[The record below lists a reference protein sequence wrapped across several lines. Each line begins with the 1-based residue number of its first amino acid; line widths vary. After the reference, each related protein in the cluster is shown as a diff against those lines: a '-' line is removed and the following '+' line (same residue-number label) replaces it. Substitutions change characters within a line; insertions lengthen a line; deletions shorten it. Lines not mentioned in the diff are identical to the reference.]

1 MNSGRLRLRL
11 AGLVLLGSSFGLPVG
26 DFKINRIMRPI
37 PVPLS
42 QLIGTFGVILVV
54 FIGGL
59 ALWTL
64 AKSTSSIVK
73 RLIVWGLALVPGI
86 LIFTLSRFSPVGV
99 DFNPEAARMAL
110 GAGYAGIFIA
120 VLLAITSQPS
130 SRWPIALSVSLPI
143 GLAVLGQIP
152 MIGIVKEYQ
161 NYSTT
166 FNAEFVRHLT
176 LAISSGLIAILPGIL
191 MGYWAYKYPKSS
203 EGILSAVN
211 LFQVAP
217 TLSLL
222 GLIMIPLSLLSKQ
235 IPFLKSIGIS
245 GIGFAPAFIVLTLYA
260 LMPIVANAYAAF
272 KQLDAAVLESAKGMG
287 LTSRQILRQVSLPL
301 ASPIILSGIR
311 TAFTQN
317 IGNAILAGLVGGGG
331 FGAII
336 FLGLSQAASDLVL
349 LGTLPVVIMA
359 LITESV
365 FERIQAHVERQ
376 LRGVHD

>member
-1 MNSGRLRLRL
+1 MTSGRLRLRL

-26 DFKINRIMRPI
+26 DFKINRIMRPL

-42 QLIGTFGVILVV
+42 QLIGTFGVILGV
-54 FIGGL
+54 FIGL
-59 ALWTL
+59 VAVWTL
-64 AKSTSSIVK
+64 ARSSSSRIK
-73 RLIVWGLALVPGI
+73 RGIVWSIAFVPAI
-86 LIFTLSRFSPVGV
+86 LILGLSRFTPAGV

-110 GAGYAGIFIA
+110 GAGTAGIFMA

-130 SRWPIALSVSLPI
+130 SRWPLVLSLALPI
-143 GLAVLGQIP
+143 GLAVTGQIP

-161 NYSTT
+161 NYQST
-166 FNAEFVRHLT
+166 FNAEFIRHLT
-176 LAISSGLIAILPGIL
+176 LALSSGVVAIVPGIL
-191 MGYWAYKYPKSS
+191 MGYWAYRYPRTS
-203 EGILSAVN
+203 EGLMGAVN

-235 IPFLKSIGIS
+235 FPVLKSLGIS

-272 KQLDAAVLESAKGMG
+272 KQLDPAVLESAKGMG

-336 FLGLSQAASDLVL
+336 FLGLSQSASDLVL

-365 FERIQAHVERQ
+365 FERIQFTLERQ
-376 LRGVHD
+376 LRGTHD

>member
-1 MNSGRLRLRL
+1 MTSGRLRLRL

-42 QLIGTFGVILVV
+42 DLIGTFGVILVV
-54 FIGGL
+54 FIGGV

-64 AKSTSSIVK
+64 AKSMSSFIK
-73 RLIVWGLALVPGI
+73 RWIVWGLALVPGV
-86 LIFTLSRFSPVGV
+86 LIFGLSTFIPAGV
-99 DFNPEAARMAL
+99 EFNPEAARMAL
-110 GAGYAGIFIA
+110 GAGTAGIYLA

-130 SRWPIALSVSLPI
+130 SRWLIVVSIGLPI

-161 NYSTT
+161 NYKST
-166 FNAEFVRHLT
+166 FNAEFIRHLT
-176 LAISSGLIAILPGIL
+176 LALSSGVIAILPGIL

-203 EGILSAVN
+203 EGILSVVN

-235 IPFLKSIGIS
+235 FPFLKSLGIS

-272 KQLDAAVLESAKGMG
+272 KQLDPAVLESAKGMG

-336 FLGLSQAASDLVL
+336 FLGLSQSASDLVL

-359 LITESV
+359 LITESL
-365 FERIQAHVERQ
+365 FERIQARLERQ
-376 LRGVHD
+376 LRGAHD

>member
-1 MNSGRLRLRL
+1 MTSGRLRLRL

-42 QLIGTFGVILVV
+42 DLIGTFGVILVV
-54 FIGGL
+54 FIGGV

-64 AKSTSSIVK
+64 ARSTSSIVK
-73 RLIVWGLALVPGI
+73 RLIVWSLALVPGV
-86 LIFTLSRFSPVGV
+86 LIFGLSTFIPSGV
-99 DFNPEAARMAL
+99 EFNSEAARMAL
-110 GAGYAGIFIA
+110 GAGYAGIYVA

-130 SRWPIALSVSLPI
+130 SRWPIVLSMGLPI

-161 NYSTT
+161 NYKSK
-166 FNAEFVRHLT
+166 FNAEFIRHLT
-176 LAISSGLIAILPGIL
+176 LALSSGVIAILPGIL

-203 EGILSAVN
+203 EGILSVVN

-222 GLIMIPLSLLSKQ
+222 GLIMIPLSILSKQ
-235 IPFLKSIGIS
+235 FPFLKSIGIS

-272 KQLDAAVLESAKGMG
+272 KQLDLAVLESAKGMG
-287 LTSRQILRQVSLPL
+287 LTSCQVLRQVSLPL

-336 FLGLSQAASDLVL
+336 FLGLSQSASDLVL

-365 FERIQAHVERQ
+365 FERIQEHLERQ
-376 LRGVHD
+376 LRGAYD

>member
-64 AKSTSSIVK
+64 ARSTSSIIK

-86 LIFTLSRFSPVGV
+86 LIFALSRFSPVGV

-130 SRWPIALSVSLPI
+130 SRWPIAVSVSLPI

>member
-1 MNSGRLRLRL
+1 MISNRLRLSL
-11 AGLVLLGSSFGLPVG
+11 AGLVLFISCCWLPVG

-37 PVPLS
+37 PLTLS
-42 QLIGTFGVILVV
+42 EVIGPFGVVLSL
-54 FIGGL
+54 FLAGF
-59 ALWTL
+59 ALWTVYRYP
-64 AKSTSSIVK
+64 KTRSVK
-73 RLIVWGLALVPGI
+73 WIPWILALVPGLMLWI
-86 LIFTLSRFSPVGV
+86 LSQTAPMGI

-110 GAGYAGIFIA
+110 GIGFYGIVLG
-120 VLLAITSQPS
+120 VLLAIS
-130 SRWPIALSVSLPI
+130 SVPKATLPTLVSGIIPI
-143 GLAVLGQIP
+143 VLVMTDQIP

-161 NYSTT
+161 NYKTT

-176 LAISSGLIAILPGIL
+176 LAFSSGLIATLPGIFL
-191 MGYWAYKYPKSS
+191 GYWSYRYPRWA
-203 EGILSAVN
+203 EGILSVVN

-235 IPFLKSIGIS
+235 FPILKSLGIS

-272 KQLDAAVLESAKGMG
+272 KQLDPHVLESAKGMG
-287 LTSRQILRQVSLPL
+287 LTPRQILRQVSFPL
-301 ASPIILSGIR
+301 ASPIVLAGIR

-336 FLGLSQAASDLVL
+336 FLGLSQSATDLVL
-349 LGTLPVVIMA
+349 LGTLPVVVLA
-359 LITESV
+359 LATESL
-365 FERIQAHVERQ
+365 FEKIHDRLIHRLGGAH
-376 LRGVHD
+376 D

>member
-1 MNSGRLRLRL
+1 MTSGRLRLRL

-26 DFKINRIMRPI
+26 DFKINRIMRPL

-42 QLIGTFGVILVV
+42 QLIGTFGVILGV
-54 FIGGL
+54 FIGL
-59 ALWTL
+59 VAVWTL
-64 AKSTSSIVK
+64 ARSSSSRIK
-73 RLIVWGLALVPGI
+73 RGIVWSIAFVPAI
-86 LIFTLSRFSPVGV
+86 LILGLSRFTPAGV

-110 GAGYAGIFIA
+110 GAGTAGIFMA

-130 SRWPIALSVSLPI
+130 SRWPLVLSLALPI
-143 GLAVLGQIP
+143 GLAVTGQIP

-161 NYSTT
+161 NYQST
-166 FNAEFVRHLT
+166 FNAEFIRHLT
-176 LAISSGLIAILPGIL
+176 LALSSGVVAIVPGIL
-191 MGYWAYKYPKSS
+191 MGYWAYRYPRTS
-203 EGILSAVN
+203 EGLMGAVN

-235 IPFLKSIGIS
+235 FPVLKSLGIS

-272 KQLDAAVLESAKGMG
+272 KQLDPAVLESAKGMG

-317 IGNAILAGLVGGGG
+317 IGNAILAGLVGVE
-331 FGAII
+331 A
-336 FLGLSQAASDLVL
+336 LGPSSSWACLSRL
-349 LGTLPVVIMA
+349 
-359 LITESV
+359 
-365 FERIQAHVERQ
+365 RIWCCWARC
-376 LRGVHD
+376 RW